1 MDVKPFP
8 PAKICVVSM
17 PRELLLALLC
27 GLLVASGPDFRSVR
41 AAGGVTFAGPLTID
55 DLPRAPFTVH
65 AGDFNNDRKGD
76 LVVSYASGIVTV
88 LFQNGSD
95 PSQWTR
101 VAVEVGS
108 SSVFTRGGDFDGDGY
123 DDLLVADAAS
133 SAYFVRSRG
142 DGTFDTPK
150 SIPEARGARWV
161 ATGDWNQDGRLDFA
175 TSNLSTN
182 TLTMFINEPAPN
194 GLPKFRLTQD
204 PTSGRAHA
212 LEALDFDSDGK
223 LDLLLGMGSVGISLY
238 RGDGSGAFTTVPSN
252 VGELSCAQY
261 LAVGDFNGDG
271 KDDLAPTCADD
282 GTAYVGISDGGG
294 NFTRT
299 LSVPFAGGT
308 EASAVADFTRDGKD
322 DLALVSAGSGYLRIY
337 PSLGDGHFAS
347 PIELAPTGESPAF
360 LIASDLNGDGLA
372 DVVSAEAVGKSL
384 TIFFGKDAERPLESA
399 DTITGFVAARG
410 FDVADFDRDG
420 APDVFLT
427 AATEPKAYVYLK
439 PGGSSPTAPSFNVD
453 LPERY
458 RTLAVADLNDDEV
471 PDLAGTNVGLE
482 AVVVALLDAEGKAH
496 EPLTLAAGSSPQG
509 IEVGRIDADAIIDLA
524 VPAQGLN
531 QISIFWGHGD
541 GKFDEREPVPTI
553 ERPRRV
559 VLADVDGDAR
569 TDLAVLQPNVVGV
582 QLQESNGA
590 FGPPWLALNDTG
602 RNFVDLA
609 AADLD
614 GDGFTDLAVSDAQAR
629 AVLVAPGKG
638 DGNFGAAVPIQL
650 EASPVEVQLADV
662 DGDGL
667 LEVTAASTAGQTIAI
682 ADNLGQRRFEKPT
695 SYRVGVS
702 VAAHRVLDMNQDG
715 VPDLLAFSSTSVL
728 GRLGVRTDGQDRFLF
743 RRGDADGNAAVQLTD
758 AVSTLNWLFRDGAAP
773 ACNDAADT
781 NDDGRID
788 LTDPINTLNWL
799 FLEGAEPRPPGPN
812 ACGPDPTPDLLGDC
826 TDSC

>member
-8 PAKICVVSM
+8 PAKTSVVSM
-17 PRELLLALLC
+17 PRALRLALLC
-27 GLLVASGPDFRSVR
+27 GLLVACSPGLRSVH
-41 AAGGVTFAGPLTID
+41 AAGGVTFAGPPTID
-55 DLPRAPFTVH
+55 DLPRAPITVH
-65 AGDFNNDRKGD
+65 AGDFNNDGKGD
-76 LVVSYASGIVTV
+76 LVVSYGSGVVTV

-101 VAVEVGS
+101 VPVEVGS

-150 SIPEARGARWV
+150 SISEARGARWV
-161 ATGDWNQDGRLDFA
+161 ATGDWNRDGRLDFA

-182 TLTMFINEPAPN
+182 TLTTFLNEPAPN

-212 LEALDFDSDGK
+212 LEALDFDGDGK
-223 LDLLLGMGSVGISLY
+223 LDLVLGMGSVGISLY
-238 RGDGSGAFTTVPSN
+238 RGDGSGAFTIVPSN

-271 KDDLAPTCADD
+271 KDDLAPTCGDD
-282 GTAYVGISDGGG
+282 GTAYVGISDGAG

-299 LSVPFAGGT
+299 LSAPFAGGA
-308 EASAVADFTRDGKD
+308 EASAAADFTPDGRD

-337 PSLGDGHFAS
+337 PGLTDGHFAS
-347 PIELAPTGESPAF
+347 PIELALTGESPAF
-360 LIASDLNGDGLA
+360 LIAADLNGDGLP
-372 DVVSAEAVGKSL
+372 DVVSADAAGKSL
-384 TIFFGKDAERPLESA
+384 TLFFGKEGECPLDSA
-399 DTITGFVAARG
+399 NTITGFVAARG

-427 AATEPKAYVYLK
+427 PATQPQAYVYLK
-439 PGGSSPTAPSFNVD
+439 PGGTSPTAPTFSVD

-458 RTLAVADLNDDEV
+458 RTLAVADLSDDDV
-471 PDLAGTNVGLE
+471 PDLAGTNFELE
-482 AVVVALLDAEGKAH
+482 AVVVALLDAEGKTH
-496 EPLTLAAGSSPQG
+496 KQLTLAAGSAPQMLK
-509 IEVGRIDADAIIDLA
+509 IGRIDADAFLDIA
-524 VPAQGLN
+524 VPAYGSN
-531 QISIFWGHGD
+531 QISVFRGHGD
-541 GKFDEREPVPTI
+541 GAFDERQSVPTMD
-553 ERPRRV
+553 RPRSV
-559 VLADVDGDAR
+559 VLADVDGDTR
-569 TDLAVLQPNVVGV
+569 TDLVVFRPTVGGV
-582 QLQESNGA
+582 QLQDSNGA
-590 FGPPWLALNDTG
+590 FGPPLFAFSDIG

-614 GDGFTDLAVSDAQAR
+614 GDGFMDLAVADAQAR
-629 AVLVAPGKG
+629 EVLVAPGKG
-638 DGNFGAAVPIQL
+638 DGTFGETVEIHF
-650 EASPVEVQLADV
+650 EATPVDVQLVDV

-667 LEVTAASTAGQTIAI
+667 LEVSAASATGQTIAI
-682 ADNLGQRRFEKPT
+682 ANNLGQRRFEKPAIH
-695 SYRVGVS
+695 RVS
-702 VAAHRVLDMNQDG
+702 VSVTAHRVLDMNQDG
-715 VPDLLAFSSTSVL
+715 VPDLMAFSSTSVL
-728 GRLGVRTDGQDRFLF
+728 TRLGVKHDGQDRSFF

-758 AVSTLNWLFRDGAAP
+758 AVSTLNRLFRDGAAP

-781 NDDGRID
+781 NDDGKID

-812 ACGPDPTPDLLGDC
+812 VCGPDPTPDLLGDC